1 MAIFLTGFI
10 QFFLVFW
17 WLMLI
22 IYKVNAPQK
31 LYNRF
36 KYKFIDKITSCEFCM
51 ESHLACLLAI
61 PLAYYYQDPKL
72 LLYGIMTASLS
83 NILKK

>member
-1 MAIFLTGFI
+1 MQFLTHFI
-10 QFFLVFW
+10 VFFLIFW
-17 WLMLI
+17 WFMLI

-36 KYKFIDKITSCEFCM
+36 KYTFIDKLTSCEFCM
-51 ESHLACLLAI
+51 ESHIACLLAI
-61 PLAYYYQDPKL
+61 PLVFYYQDPKL
-72 LLYGIMTASLS
+72 LLCGIMSASLS

>member
-1 MAIFLTGFI
+1 MSFI
-10 QFFLVFW
+10 IHFVQFFLLFS

-22 IYKVNAPQK
+22 IYKINLPPK

-36 KYKFIDKITSCEFCM
+36 KYKFIDKLTSCEFCM

-61 PLAYYYQDPKL
+61 PLAICYQDPKL
-72 LLYGIMTASLS
+72 LLCGFMAAALS

>member
-1 MAIFLTGFI
+1 MIFLIQFV

-17 WLMLI
+17 WVMLI
-22 IYKVNAPQK
+22 IYKINLPQK

-36 KYKFIDKITSCEFCM
+36 KYKFIDKLTSCEFCM

-61 PLAYYYQDPKL
+61 PLALYYLNPKL
-72 LLYGIMTASLS
+72 LLFGIMSASLS
-83 NILKK
+83 NILKR